1 MIDARARWNASTRV
15 GIPAS
20 VRPVARCGRAPGG
33 AMSEPERGREPKGK
47 VDAVAILYILGGIPA
62 IVAYVVI
69 LFTLVRLFPSI
80 PA

>member
-1 MIDARARWNASTRV
+1 
-15 GIPAS
+15 
-20 VRPVARCGRAPGG
+20 
-33 AMSEPERGREPKGK
+33 MSQQDPSRDNKGK

-69 LFTLVRLFPSI
+69 LFALVNAFPGI